1 MLTLAAV
8 TFRKEGLLA
17 PTGSRLKAVETT
29 SKHSSTLDPTDLW
42 PCSYRFHLRSVV
54 YISSWKDKRIGV
66 HSSLTV
72 IICTTI

>member
-17 PTGSRLKAVETT
+17 PTGSRLKAVEMT

-42 PCSYRFHLRSVV
+42 PSSYRFGLRSVV
-54 YISSWKDKRIGV
+54 YIPS
-66 HSSLTV
+66 
-72 IICTTI
+72 